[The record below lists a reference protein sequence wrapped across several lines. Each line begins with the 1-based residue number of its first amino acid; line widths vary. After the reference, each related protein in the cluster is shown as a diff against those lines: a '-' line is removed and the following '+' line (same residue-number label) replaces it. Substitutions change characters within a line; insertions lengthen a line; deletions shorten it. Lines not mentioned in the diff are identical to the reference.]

1 LRKGESELFKAKN
14 QDLICSLAAM
24 KRAAALARQVAI
36 QTDTAIVVFQ
46 NNQITRV
53 TAAELRAKAGAFG
66 ETPK

>member
-1 LRKGESELFKAKN
+1 MGENELFKAKN
-14 QDLICSLAAM
+14 QDLIHSLAAM
-24 KRAAALARQVAI
+24 KRAVALARQVAI

-53 TAAELRAKAGAFG
+53 TSAELRAEAGAFG